1 MALGALTKQLASQAI
16 GNSVKDLLE
25 PEKATAAQ
33 TAATDLCGAILTQ
46 IQAMQKA
53 VKEDQ
58 ELVILFR
65 SGPETIRLLEIFV
78 PSQNLFVFTGLDAE
92 KNLTRVIAPVES
104 AQLVCKLVKATG
116 QPVPVRIITPRPPT
130 SG

>member
-1 MALGALTKQLASQAI
+1 MALGELTKQLASQAI

-25 PEKATAAQ
+25 PEKATPAHA
-33 TAATDLCGAILTQ
+33 TTDLCGAILAQ

-65 SGPETIRLLEIFV
+65 SGPETIRVLEIFV
-78 PSQNLFVFTGLDAE
+78 PSQKLFVLTGLDTE

-104 AQLVCKLVKATG
+104 AQLVCKLLKTAA
-116 QPVPVRIITPRPPT
+116 QPVPVRIVTPRP
-130 SG
+130 

>member
-1 MALGALTKQLASQAI
+1 MALGELTKQLASQAI

-25 PEKATAAQ
+25 PEKAAA
-33 TAATDLCGAILTQ
+33 AAHATPELSSAILAQ

-65 SGPETIRLLEIFV
+65 SGPETIRILEIFV
-78 PSQNLFVFTGLDAE
+78 PTQKLFVLTGLDAE
-92 KNLTRVIAPVES
+92 KNLTRVIAPVET
-104 AQLVCKLVKATG
+104 AQLVCKVLKSAG
-116 QPVPVRIITPRPPT
+116 QPVPVRIVTPRP
-130 SG
+130 

>member
-1 MALGALTKQLASQAI
+1 MALGELTKQLASQAI

-25 PEKATAAQ
+25 PEKAAA
-33 TAATDLCGAILTQ
+33 AHAPPDLCSAILAQ

-65 SGPETIRLLEIFV
+65 SGPETIRVLEIFV
-78 PSQNLFVFTGLDAE
+78 PSPKLFVLTGLDAD
-92 KNLTRVIAPVES
+92 KNLTRVIAPIDS
-104 AQLVCKLVKATG
+104 AHLICKVMKAAG
-116 QPVPVRIITPRPPT
+116 RSEERRV
-130 SG
+130 GKEC